1 MKISFLLA
9 LLAARLCAATAQA
22 EAPAL
27 LREAVDRWAGER
39 DRWAFTQHVREFDG
53 EKVEQERF
61 EQYDPSKPFGERW
74 TLVTIDGRPPT
85 AKEWE
90 SWDKR
95 KNKKKRR
102 EPKPIQ
108 DYFDLEHA
116 QIAAD
121 SARTIEYTFPL
132 QGKANWLFP
141 IDKVRLTLTVNKET
155 HAIERADATI
165 SEPFKVALGLARI
178 LDLDLDLQM
187 FPDDEGSKP
196 AEARPDGQMR
206 AVVKKLGQRVEYVWT
221 DFERVAPPKSLAKE
235 DRRPGA
241 RR

>member
-1 MKISFLLA
+1 MKTSLLSS
-9 LLAARLCAATAQA
+9 LLAACLCAATAQA
-22 EAPAL
+22 EAPPL
-27 LREAVDRWAGER
+27 LREAVDRWVGER

-53 EKVEQERF
+53 ERVEQERF

-90 SWDKR
+90 AWDKR

-102 EPKPIQ
+102 EPTPLQ

-116 QIAAD
+116 QIAAE
-121 SARTIEYTFPL
+121 SERTVEYALPL

-155 HAIERADATI
+155 RALERAEATI
-165 SEPFKVALGLARI
+165 SEPFKVALGLARV
-178 LDLDLDLQM
+178 LDLDLDLKM
-187 FPDDEGSKP
+187 FPDDEGSDP
-196 AEARPDGQMR
+196 ADARPDGQMR
-206 AVVKKLGQRVEYVWT
+206 AVVKKLGQRVEYLWS
-221 DFERVAPPKSLAKE
+221 DFERVAPTASLASE
-235 DRRPGA
+235 H
-241 RR
+241 